1 VRRCRNGEGIAE
13 LKSEMAVEH
22 SFRSP
27 SSTPTSTD
35 RTEGGEM
42 KGRALFVGLAAAV
55 LLLGTVAAANAG
67 DDGLSAARAATAQFQ
82 RFEAAQ
88 AAGYTAKVVD
98 LDGLACID
106 DIVNHTGTMGIHYL
120 NPNLLDGNVDESTPE
135 LVIYEP
141 ASNGRLRLVAVEYLV
156 LKSAWEAAHPGASTP
171 TLFGQQMEL
180 VQAGNRYGLPDFY
193 EMHAWIWK
201 NNPLGMHNDWN
212 PDVTCA
218 YG

>member
-1 VRRCRNGEGIAE
+1 M
-13 LKSEMAVEH
+13 K
-22 SFRSP
+22 RS
-27 SSTPTSTD
+27 
-35 RTEGGEM
+35 
-42 KGRALFVGLAAAV
+42 ALLGALAAVV
-55 LLLGTVAAANAG
+55 LLLGTAAAASAG

-82 RFEAAQ
+82 RFDAAQ
-88 AAGYTAKVVD
+88 AAGYTARVVD
-98 LDGLACID
+98 LNGLACID
-106 DIVNHTGTMGIHYL
+106 DIVNHTGGMGIHYL

-141 ASNGRLRLVAVEYLV
+141 TDNGRLRLVAVEYLV
-156 LKSAWEAAHPGASTP
+156 LRSAWETAHPGASRP

-193 EMHAWIWK
+193 ELHAWIWK

-218 YG
+218 YA